1 MNGIQSFLSIGA
13 ISFLTLTSLS
23 FNSSLLQSTTVEV
36 ENKVYLT
43 AFSLADDMI
52 EEIKEK
58 NYDEKTLVFPTT
70 NRNNLTPAISLGSET
85 GEVYPYFDDIDDYH
99 NYTKQIVAPHAESY
113 QIDCVVSYVQEDD
126 SNVNSTNQTFHK
138 RVNITVSS
146 PYFRNNVQLSF
157 IFTHK

>member
-1 MNGIQSFLSIGA
+1 MNGIQSFLATSAIGL
-13 ISFLTLTSLS
+13 LTLTSLN
-23 FNSSLLQSTTVEV
+23 FNSALLQSTTVEV

-70 NRNNLTPAISLGSET
+70 NRANLTPALSLGPET
-85 GEVYPYFDDIDDYH
+85 GESYPYFDDIDDY
-99 NYTKQIVAPHAESY
+99 NNFTKNIVAPHAEDY
-113 QIDCVVSYVQEDD
+113 RVDCSVEYVMEDD
-126 SNVNSTNQTFHK
+126 SNASSTNQTFHK

-146 PYFRNNVQLSF
+146 PYIRHNVVLSF

>member
-1 MNGIQSFLSIGA
+1 MNGIQSFLAIGA

-23 FNSSLLQSTTVEV
+23 FNSALLQSTTVEV

-70 NRNNLTPAISLGSET
+70 NRNNLTPALSLGPES
-85 GEVYPYFDDIDDYH
+85 GEVYPYFDDIDDYN
-99 NYTKQIVAPHAESY
+99 NYSKFITAPHAESY
-113 QIDCVVSYVQEDD
+113 TVSCEVDYVMEDD

-146 PYFRNNVQLSF
+146 PFFRQNVVLSF

>member
-23 FNSSLLQSTTVEV
+23 FNSALLQSTTVEV

-70 NRNNLTPAISLGSET
+70 NRTNLTPALSLGPES
-85 GEVYPYFDDIDDYH
+85 GEVYPYFDDIDDY
-99 NYTKQIVAPHAESY
+99 NSYSKFVTAPHAESY
-113 QIDCVVSYVQEDD
+113 TIECEVDYVMEDD
-126 SNVNSTNQTFHK
+126 SNANSTNQTFHK

-146 PYFRNNVQLSF
+146 PYFRQNVVLSF

>member
-1 MNGIQSFLSIGA
+1 MNGIQSFLATSA
-13 ISFLTLTSLS
+13 ISLLTLTSLN
-23 FNSSLLQSTTVEV
+23 FNSVLLQSTTVEV

-70 NRNNLTPAISLGSET
+70 NRTNLTPAMSLGPET
-85 GEVYPYFDDIDDYH
+85 GEVYPYFDDIDDYA
-99 NYTKQIVAPHAESY
+99 NFTKNIIAPHAEDY
-113 QIDCVVSYVQEDD
+113 RIDCEVEYVMEDD
-126 SNVNSTNQTFHK
+126 SNASSTNQTFHK

-146 PYFRNNVQLSF
+146 PYIRHNVVLSF

>member
-1 MNGIQSFLSIGA
+1 MNGIQSFLTIGA

-23 FNSSLLQSTTVEV
+23 FNSSLLESTTVEV

-70 NRNNLTPAISLGSET
+70 NRSSLTPSQNLGKE
-85 GEVYPYFDDIDDYH
+85 GEVYPYYDDIDDYK
-99 NYTKQIVAPHAESY
+99 NYTKHIEAPYVESY
-113 QIDCVVSYVQEDD
+113 DISCNVYYVYQDN
-126 SNVNSTNQTFHK
+126 SNLESSNQTFHK
-138 RVNITVSS
+138 RVDITVSS
-146 PYFRNNVQLSF
+146 PYMRKNVSLSF